1 MRNSI
6 IPWNERE
13 KLISTIPSTT
23 LRTSYFRTFV
33 LFLFLPFFLSS
44 DSFFHWR
51 ASPDGVLYTAV
62 VGTVGD
68 PVNRCN
74 IWAHDAPSLWQSSPK
89 YMAFLQT
96 FKEQYSIVYS
106 CPSICSIR
114 MAVRDEYFLL
124 VLSLI
129 SVSSKTFFSEKI
141 PGHVTRMFSPVC
153 IQCLICW

>member
-44 DSFFHWR
+44 DSFSHWR
-51 ASPDGVLYTAV
+51 ASPDGVLCTAV

-96 FKEQYSIVYS
+96 FKEQYSIVYRR

-114 MAVRDEYFLL
+114 MAERWIFLL
-124 VLSLI
+124 GLSVI

-141 PGHVTRMFSPVC
+141 PGHVTRMFPPFVYNV
-153 IQCLICW
+153 

>member
-1 MRNSI
+1 MKWKRKININDSLYNS
-6 IPWNERE
+6 
-13 KLISTIPSTT
+13 TH
-23 LRTSYFRTFV
+23 V
-33 LFLFLPFFLSS
+33 LFPNLCFVFVSSFFLSS
-44 DSFFHWR
+44 DSFSHWR

-96 FKEQYSIVYS
+96 FKEQYSIVYRR
-106 CPSICSIR
+106 CPSISSIR
-114 MAVRDEYFLL
+114 MAERWIFLL
-124 VLSLI
+124 GLSVI

-141 PGHVTRMFSPVC
+141 PGHVTRMFPPFVYNV
-153 IQCLICW
+153 